1 MSKRQNTLRMGGTV
15 IRLRGPG
22 WGHLARLT
30 GFLLVRRTLT
40 YLFALAFCLR
50 AAVPL
55 GFMPTAA
62 AGPGQFAF
70 VICTGSGPATVLLD
84 ADGQPTT
91 PDSEYYD
98 HGICPYSGAG
108 SLTSLIDASTFL
120 TIPFAYRTSYTPVT
134 RLDLTHARYELPAP
148 ARGPPSFQS

>member
-1 MSKRQNTLRMGGTV
+1 M
-15 IRLRGPG
+15 
-22 WGHLARLT
+22 
-30 GFLLVRRTLT
+30 RRALT
-40 YLFALAFCLR
+40 YLLALAFCLR

-84 ADGQPTT
+84 ANGQPTT
-91 PDSEYYD
+91 PDSENYD
-98 HGICPYSGAG
+98 HGNCPYSGAG
-108 SLTSLIDASTFL
+108 SLAALVDASTFL
-120 TIPFAYRTSYTPVT
+120 TIPFAYPTPYTPAT
-134 RLDLTHARYELPAP
+134 RLDLTQARYELPAP